1 MGFFNYFELN
11 MNNAITKKDREFI
24 LEVSEEFFAKEDIV
38 RKLNDFYEFQVKGW
52 EIWLQVEYYLFLTNH
67 SKVKKVDREIRCP
80 LDGRKSKTKR
90 SAVLD
95 FMIHQKQ
102 KTSSIP
108 LEIKQDISPTSC
120 LRHMVNDVKKFENIR
135 YSGLDTSRSL
145 WCLGIH
151 LGPINEAKI
160 ENCVYDVTTQR
171 IENTEYF
178 FTLI

>member
-1 MGFFNYFELN
+1 M
-11 MNNAITKKDREFI
+11 
-24 LEVSEEFFAKEDIV
+24 
-38 RKLNDFYEFQVKGW
+38 
-52 EIWLQVEYYLFLTNH
+52 
-67 SKVKKVDREIRCP
+67 DREIRYP
-80 LDGRKSKTKR
+80 LDGRKSKIKR

-120 LRHMVNDVKKFENIR
+120 LRYMVNDVKKFKNIK
-135 YSGLDTSRSL
+135 YSGIDTSRSL

-160 ENCVYDVTTQR
+160 ENCAYEVTTQP
-171 IENTEYF
+171 IKNTEYF
-178 FTLI
+178 LL